1 MTVTNAFVDFLPAFF
16 AVFTPPSFRGTDFPG
31 YLARPPGQ
39 RTGDEASI
47 VDAAVVIPLLGLLGF
62 APGEQTYN
70 RQKHGDRPDFAPEHA
85 LYGTCFV
92 VEDKATALSLDFDM
106 SIPNSHLA
114 QLARYARTGGL
125 RIGLLTNG
133 TTLTAWRF
141 DDPDVPQSLFEFDI
155 AAAVSEWKTGG
166 EAGLTASTVATL
178 RLLFDTFRQAAFT
191 DPDRLEQEVAIDLAT
206 WQKQALPL
214 TADSGHET
222 KLVEVVKLLLSEVQR
237 DARRKLQACL
247 ERFDT
252 FSYESERVTPQSPQL
267 AADELKA
274 LREGVIAALMS
285 LAPILGL
292 NGTESNAVESA
303 LMRLEADAR
312 AFANT
317 GALLA
322 FVLATIN
329 AVRQRGATTGAR
341 AARPFQNL
349 NTFTALRDAT
359 QKYGDR
365 AFAWHQRRLSLR
377 AEYRADIA
385 VRDDYSVW
393 VTLVQETMLGDMDE
407 TAQRDEFALQ
417 AAYVVFI
424 RLLLLRVCEDKGIF
438 RNRFIS
444 DGGLKHWRED
454 IDRYLQFA
462 DGESAYDPL
471 LDMAY
476 LNAKNIYAHFFTE
489 RELFNWYRLER
500 PLLLLA
506 LHQLSRFDFAQ
517 VQSDLLGTI
526 YGTYVDRKEKK
537 KKGQY
542 YTPPAIVRYILDE
555 VGYREENAIASPNR
569 RLIDPACGSGTF
581 LVEAAQRLVAAY
593 RKAGTQTNDPLEVL
607 RRVRNNLVGFDL
619 NPFACYLAEVNLLIQ
634 TLDLV
639 KDACDATGK
648 PPRLEPFHI
657 YNVDALARPDH
668 TYYGATFSTLLADEL
683 QEVDAIKTRASGT
696 PYANGFAF
704 VVANPPYGAKLTEE
718 YKARLTEDYAEVFS
732 GRVDSYVF
740 FYKLGLELLGPGG
753 KLGFITPN
761 TFLMGVQAR
770 PLREQM
776 LLAGRITE
784 IVDLPQGIWR
794 DATVDCALLLL
805 AKEPDAAKRE
815 ANVVSV
821 RLMGLNDELDKLTD
835 RTWTESLSQPQSA
848 WTDAPNFD
856 FAIRADPLLK
866 QIEEA
871 CRVPANGGSDTRIV
885 RLSEVTDSTQGIIPY
900 ETEAQGKANLYI
912 KPVKEI
918 PANEPDWKPLLD
930 GESYVGRYEL
940 RWDNNKYHLKYGDW
954 LCRGREP
961 RFFEK
966 PKLLVQDMRNHSLQR
981 RLVAMYDDRQFY
993 NRHNYSNIIAKG
1005 SEYDLK
1011 YILALFNSRLLNY
1024 WYARRFDNVHVN
1036 PSHFRQLPIYPADTE
1051 TQAKLVALVDKL
1063 LAVHA
1068 ELNRF
1073 REQDYKIDPVCRR
1086 VSVPYDRLLQ
1096 DLLFTNGSVLTLTL
1110 FDALASS
1117 SVAIAPG
1124 ADLQATV
1131 SSKVYERGDRVVLR
1145 FHLFALTVPDAQLR
1159 RYLAGFLSRPQWQGQ
1174 QWDGLK
1180 SAVHIPDGDDA
1191 LTAFFALEAQRI
1203 THIENL
1209 LDAVT
1214 RLDDNIDVRV
1224 LDLYGITDA
1233 ADRARILGSASAQE
1247 DDETAANVNA
1257 TEPDGILTQE
1267 KNTA

>member
-1 MTVTNAFVDFLPAFF
+1 MTSSNNFVDFLPAFF
-16 AVFTPPSFRGTDFPG
+16 AIFTPSSFRGTDFTG
-31 YLARPPGQ
+31 YLSRPAHQ

-47 VDAAVVIPLLGLLGF
+47 VDVAIVIPLLGLLGF
-62 APGEQTYN
+62 KPGEQTYN

-106 SIPNSHLA
+106 SNPNSHLA

-133 TTLTAWRF
+133 TRLTAWRF
-141 DDPDVPQSLFEFDI
+141 DASDAPQPLIDVDI
-155 AAAVSEWKTGG
+155 FAAVSAWKSGG
-166 EAGLTASTVATL
+166 ETKLEAAVLAGLH
-178 RLLFDTFRQAAFT
+178 LLFDTFRQDAFT
-191 DPDRLEQEVAIDLAT
+191 DPDRLEREVAIDLET

-214 TADSGHET
+214 TSDSGHET
-222 KLVEVVKLLLSEVQR
+222 KLVEAVKLLLSEVQR

-252 FSYESERVTPQSPQL
+252 FTYESERVTPQSPQL
-267 AADELKA
+267 AANELKA
-274 LREGVIAALMS
+274 LREGVLAALTS
-285 LAPILGL
+285 IAPMLGL
-292 NGTESNAVESA
+292 NGTERNAVESA
-303 LMRLEADAR
+303 LIRLEADAR

-322 FVLATIN
+322 FVLETIN
-329 AVRQRGATTGAR
+329 AARQRGATTGAR
-341 AARPFQNL
+341 GARPFQNL
-349 NTFTALRDAT
+349 NAFATLREVT
-359 QKYGDR
+359 QKYGDC
-365 AFAWHQRRLSLR
+365 AFTWHQRRLSLR
-377 AEYRADIA
+377 AEYRSDIA
-385 VRDDYSVW
+385 VHDDYSVW

-407 TAQRDEFALQ
+407 SARRDEFALQ

-476 LNAKNIYAHFFTE
+476 LNAKNIYAHFFTG

-500 PLLLLA
+500 PLLLLT

-517 VQSDLLGTI
+517 VHSDILGTI

-555 VGYREENAIASPNR
+555 VGYREENGIASPNR

-593 RKAGTQTNDPLEVL
+593 RKAGEQTNDPLEVL
-607 RRVRNNLVGFDL
+607 KRVRNNIVGFDL

-683 QEVDAIKTRASGT
+683 QEVDAIKSRAPGT

-704 VVANPPYGAKLTEE
+704 VVANPPYGAKLTDD
-718 YKARLTEDYAEVFS
+718 YKARLAEDYADVFS

-740 FYKLGLELLGPGG
+740 FYKLGLELLGAGG
-753 KLGFITPN
+753 RLGFITPN
-761 TFLMGVQAR
+761 TFLMGVQAK

-794 DATVDCALLLL
+794 DATVDCALLFL
-805 AKEPDAAKRE
+805 AKEPDATKRE
-815 ANVVSV
+815 SNVVSV
-821 RLMGLNDELDKLTD
+821 CLMKLNDELDKLTN
-835 RTWTESLSQPQSA
+835 RAWTESLSQPQSA

-856 FAIRADPLLK
+856 FAVRADPLLK

-871 CRVPANGGSDTRIV
+871 CRAPINGGPGTRIV
-885 RLSEVTDSTQGIIPY
+885 QLGEVTDSSPG
-900 ETEAQGKANLYI
+900 
-912 KPVKEI
+912 
-918 PANEPDWKPLLD
+918 
-930 GESYVGRYEL
+930 
-940 RWDNNKYHLKYGDW
+940 
-954 LCRGREP
+954 
-961 RFFEK
+961 
-966 PKLLVQDMRNHSLQR
+966 
-981 RLVAMYDDRQFY
+981 
-993 NRHNYSNIIAKG
+993 
-1005 SEYDLK
+1005 
-1011 YILALFNSRLLNY
+1011 
-1024 WYARRFDNVHVN
+1024 
-1036 PSHFRQLPIYPADTE
+1036 
-1051 TQAKLVALVDKL
+1051 
-1063 LAVHA
+1063 
-1068 ELNRF
+1068 
-1073 REQDYKIDPVCRR
+1073 IDPYR
-1086 VSVPYDRLLQ
+1086 
-1096 DLLFTNGSVLTLTL
+1096 
-1110 FDALASS
+1110 
-1117 SVAIAPG
+1117 
-1124 ADLQATV
+1124 TV
-1131 SSKVYERGDRVVLR
+1131 VG
-1145 FHLFALTVPDAQLR
+1145 
-1159 RYLAGFLSRPQWQGQ
+1159 
-1174 QWDGLK
+1174 
-1180 SAVHIPDGDDA
+1180 
-1191 LTAFFALEAQRI
+1191 
-1203 THIENL
+1203 
-1209 LDAVT
+1209 
-1214 RLDDNIDVRV
+1214 
-1224 LDLYGITDA
+1224 
-1233 ADRARILGSASAQE
+1233 
-1247 DDETAANVNA
+1247 
-1257 TEPDGILTQE
+1257 
-1267 KNTA
+1267 